1 MIGPINA
8 YGVVVRDPPA
18 VTPVPVSATDIVT
31 VKVEKL
37 GTVLTS
43 KVLVVKLAAVKLVE
57 GPPGVVTDEN
67 LI

>member
-1 MIGPINA
+1 M
-8 YGVVVRDPPA
+8 
-18 VTPVPVSATDIVT
+18 VT

-43 KVLVVKLAAVKLVE
+43 KVLVVKSAAVKLVVV
-57 GPPGVVTDEN
+57 GPGVVTDVN

>member
-1 MIGPINA
+1 M
-8 YGVVVRDPPA
+8 
-18 VTPVPVSATDIVT
+18 VT